1 MAKLGQRGEAGGLD
15 SSLAEDGG
23 GLARRKIDDGSLGY
37 GEGTDLRLLVCEYLA
52 IYATR
57 NIRPPRVP
65 ESETLSAVTLP
76 WTGGN
81 DRRSLGNR
89 HIHAMGRFTRWA
101 ASPEG

>member
-1 MAKLGQRGEAGGLD
+1 M
-15 SSLAEDGG
+15 AEDGG
-23 GLARRKIDDGSLGY
+23 GLARRENDDGPFGC
-37 GEGTDLRLLVCEYLA
+37 GEGTALRLFACEYLA

-57 NIRPPRVP
+57 NIVPPRVP

-89 HIHAMGRFTRWA
+89 HIHAMGRFTRRMKQTRVCRKTI
-101 ASPEG
+101 ASRRERRGR